1 VTQRRHVD
9 DTKLD
14 ITSAAARQW
23 MLIAQAFAGPP
34 ASGPEAGQFSR
45 IR

>member
-1 VTQRRHVD
+1 VTQRRHVE

-14 ITSAAARQW
+14 ITGAIAREW

-34 ASGPEAGQFSR
+34 ASGPAAGRFAGR
-45 IR
+45 